1 MSDFFL
7 GLVSTYGTIIIALST
22 FLSCLALP
30 IPASFVM
37 LAGGAFVASGDLAA
51 IPVVAAAFLGAVAGD
66 QIGFRIGRL
75 GGHRI
80 EAWLKPAPAPRAR
93 RSPAHAA
100 SSRAGASRG
109 VFFSRWLVS
118 PLGPWVN
125 LIAGATGMSAAR
137 FTVSGAAGEAVW
149 VALYVGLGFLF
160 AANLGALSY
169 VLGNTV
175 AAVTAAAIALGS
187 GPLLLANAPPP
198 RLRGNRHCPAP
209 GPAPYLWPCSSSRR
223 SSSPSSPRS

>member
-51 IPVVAAAFLGAVAGD
+51 IPVVAAAFIGAVAGD
-66 QIGFRIGRL
+66 QIGFRIGRV

-80 EAWLKPAPAPRAR
+80 EAWLTRAPARATALARAR
-93 RSPAHAA
+93 SLVTRWGIA
-100 SSRAGASRG
+100 G

-125 LIAGATGMSAAR
+125 LIAGATDMSALR
-137 FTVSGAAGEAVW
+137 FTLAGAAGEAVW
-149 VALYVGLGFLF
+149 VALYVGLGFFF
-160 AANLGALSY
+160 AANIGALSY
-169 VLGNTV
+169 VLGNAV
-175 AAVTAAAIALGS
+175 AAVTAGAVAIGLGA
-187 GPLLLANAPPP
+187 LLLASA
-198 RLRGNRHCPAP
+198 
-209 GPAPYLWPCSSSRR
+209 RR
-223 SSSPSSPRS
+223 RA

>member
-1 MSDFFL
+1 
-7 GLVSTYGTIIIALST
+7 
-22 FLSCLALP
+22 
-30 IPASFVM
+30 M

-51 IPVVAAAFLGAVAGD
+51 VPVVAAAFLGAVAGD
-66 QIGFRIGRL
+66 QVGFRIGRL

-80 EAWLKPAPAPRAR
+80 EKWLK
-93 RSPAHAA
+93 RSPA
-100 SSRAGASRG
+100 RARALTRARSLVTRWGITG

-125 LIAGATGMSAAR
+125 LIAGATGMSAGR

-169 VLGNTV
+169 VLSNTV
-175 AAVTAAAIALGS
+175 AAVTAAAVALGL
-187 GPLLLANAPPP
+187 GALLLANA
-198 RLRGNRHCPAP
+198 
-209 GPAPYLWPCSSSRR
+209 RR
-223 SSSPSSPRS
+223 RAA

>member
-37 LAGGAFVASGDLAA
+37 LAGGAFVASGDLSA

-66 QIGFRIGRL
+66 QVGFRVGRL

-80 EAWLKPAPAPRAR
+80 ETWLNRSPTRAVALARAR
-93 RSPAHAA
+93 ALVTRW
-100 SSRAGASRG
+100 GVTG

-125 LIAGATGMSAAR
+125 LIAGATGMAAAR
-137 FTVSGAAGEAVW
+137 FTIAGAAGEAVW
-149 VALYVGLGFLF
+149 VGLYVGLGFLF

-175 AAVTAAAIALGS
+175 AAVTAAAVALGL
-187 GPLLLANAPPP
+187 GALLLANA
-198 RLRGNRHCPAP
+198 
-209 GPAPYLWPCSSSRR
+209 RR
-223 SSSPSSPRS
+223 RAA